1 MKSGTT
7 HKYLPVLLLAL
18 ILLLAWGWNRKSKD
32 KPAGRP
38 TENVLPPPET
48 ADDIPGFD
56 RKARLE
62 YTKHARC
69 RMDCRQVSEAEV
81 EEILASGH
89 VDYTKSNLHDKPC
102 PTYALEGYSHEGQH
116 LRVIFAPCREATRV
130 VTCIDLD
137 KKWTCNCD

>member
-7 HKYLPVLLLAL
+7 HKYLPVLLLAVVL
-18 ILLLAWGWNRKSKD
+18 ILAWNWNRKSKD

-38 TENVLPPPET
+38 TETVLPTPET

-56 RKARLE
+56 RSTRLV
-62 YTKHARC
+62 YTVHARC
-69 RMDCRQVSEAEV
+69 RMDCRQVTEAEV
-81 EEILASGH
+81 AEILAKGH
-89 VDYTKSNLHDKPC
+89 VDLSKSNLHDKPC